1 MWNACFMD
9 PVQTF
14 NEMMEA
20 FSLGLVDDAAEHA
33 ENLAEWLNRDGFAP
47 RFNLAAGD
55 KSFTVT
61 DQLSREICRAACR
74 LVLDQHEAG
83 CDPAP

>member
-1 MWNACFMD
+1 MD
-9 PVQTF
+9 PVESF
-14 NEMMEA
+14 KAIMEA
-20 FSLGLVDDAAEHA
+20 YSFGLYDEAVEHA
-33 ENLAEWLNRDGFAP
+33 KLLADWLNRDGFAP
-47 RFNLAAGD
+47 EFNLAAGD